1 MSLFGELKRRNVFR
15 VGIAYVVTA
24 WLLLQVAD
32 IVLDNTPAPDWVMHV
47 IMLLLAIGFPLALL
61 FAWAFEMTPEGLK
74 KEKDVDRSKSITHST
89 GRKLDFAIIAVLVVA
104 LGYFAYDK
112 FAPGPGESTATPTQT
127 QHPPNS
133 VIPANAN
140 VIPANAGT
148 HSESIGTAPDRAS
161 GEAGAT
167 GKLSGTDAAAP
178 PPPLTIA
185 VLPFTDMSPN
195 KDQEY
200 LSDGLAEELLN
211 LLAKIPDLRV
221 TSRTSAF
228 FFKGQK
234 VDIPTIAQKLNVAHI
249 LEGSVRKSGNQ
260 VRITAQLIDVAS
272 DTHLWSDTFDR
283 TLDDVFAIQD
293 EIATSVVEA
302 LKITL
307 LGEAPKVR
315 EVNPDAYALF
325 LRGRYFKERLDRESL
340 ETAQR
345 SLMQA
350 LEIEPEYAMAL
361 VELADVYSSMAGA
374 GFMGTAEFRQ
384 LAGDAV
390 DRALV
395 LDDKLAEAHA
405 QLGAI
410 RAQYDWD
417 WKGAYSALRRALAL
431 SPASTSALRQAA
443 VLARSLG
450 RYEEALEMY
459 RTAIALDPLQPVM
472 RLSMGTALSLAG
484 KYDEALAMHREALE
498 FDPRFPQS
506 HMAISSTLLLME
518 RPDEALAEAEL
529 EPEKAWRQYA
539 RALALIALD
548 RQQEAEQ
555 ILAAYIDDFQD
566 EWAYQ
571 IAVIYGFMGKANQA
585 FEWLDRAYDQRDG
598 GVGQSRGDPFLAGLH
613 GDPRWLPFLQKV
625 GISDE
630 QVAAIFNSDSEAP

>member
-89 GRKLDFAIIAVLVVA
+89 GRKLDFTIIAVLVVA

-112 FAPGPGESTATPTQT
+112 FATTPAQV
-127 QHPPNS
+127 NG
-133 VIPANAN
+133 VPAK
-140 VIPANAGT
+140 AGT
-148 HSESIGTAPDRAS
+148 HSETSGTAQDRAPGQS
-161 GEAGAT
+161 GAVGDVSEAG
-167 GKLSGTDAAAP
+167 AAAP
-178 PPPLTIA
+178 PPRHTMA

-228 FFKGQK
+228 FFKGKK

-293 EIATSVVEA
+293 EIAVSVVEA

-307 LGEAPKVR
+307 LGEAPTVR

-340 ETAQR
+340 ETAR
-345 SLMQA
+345 RALMQA

-374 GFMGTAEFRQ
+374 GFMGTAEYRQ

-390 DRALV
+390 DRALA

-417 WKGAYSALRRALAL
+417 WRGAYSALQRALAL
-431 SPASTSALRQAA
+431 SPASTSALRLAA

-459 RTAIALDPLQPVM
+459 RTAIALDPLQPVT

-484 KYDEALAMHREALE
+484 EYDEALAMHREALE

>member
-74 KEKDVDRSKSITHST
+74 KEKDVDRSKSITQTT

-104 LGYFAYDK
+104 LAYFAYDK
-112 FAPGPGESTATPTQT
+112 FAPTPNESNA
-127 QHPPNS
+127 
-133 VIPANAN
+133 IPAKT
-140 VIPANAGT
+140 GT

-161 GEAGAT
+161 GAAGAT
-167 GKLSGTDAAAP
+167 GKLSSADAATP
-178 PPPLTIA
+178 PPLLTIA

-249 LEGSVRKSGNQ
+249 LEGSVRKSGSQ

-293 EIATSVVEA
+293 EIAVSVVEA

-345 SLMQA
+345 ALMQA
-350 LEIEPEYAMAL
+350 LDIEPEYAMAL

-374 GFMGTAEFRQ
+374 GFMGTAEYRQ

-390 DRALV
+390 DRALA
-395 LDDKLAEAHA
+395 LDDELAEAYA

-417 WKGAYSALRRALAL
+417 WKGAYSALQKALEL
-431 SPASTSALRQAA
+431 SPASTTTLRQTA
-443 VLARSLG
+443 VLLRSLG
-450 RYEEALEMY
+450 RYDYALEMY
-459 RTAIALDPLQPVM
+459 RTAIAQDPLQPVTK
-472 RLSMGTALSLAG
+472 LSMGTALSLAG
-484 KYDEALAMHREALE
+484 KHEEALATHREALE
-498 FDPRFPQS
+498 LDPRFPQS

-529 EPEKAWRQYA
+529 EPETAWRQYA

-548 RQQEAEQ
+548 RRDETSQT
-555 ILAAYIDDFQD
+555 LAAYIEEFQD

-571 IAVIYGFMGKANQA
+571 IAVILAFMGDADQA
-585 FEWLDRAYDQRDG
+585 FEWLERAYDQRDG
-598 GVGQSRGDPFLAGLH
+598 GVGQSREDPFLAGLH
-613 GDPRWLPFLQKV
+613 DDPRWLPFLQKV

-630 QVAAIFNSDSEAP
+630 QVAAIFNSGSETP